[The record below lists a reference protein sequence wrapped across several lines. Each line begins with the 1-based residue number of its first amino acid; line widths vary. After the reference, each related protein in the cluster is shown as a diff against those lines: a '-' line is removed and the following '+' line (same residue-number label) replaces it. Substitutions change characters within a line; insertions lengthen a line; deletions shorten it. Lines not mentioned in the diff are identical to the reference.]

1 MSTTS
6 AMTPAVVTLRVLVL
20 GLFQPQ
26 QVQVRAEGPEVL
38 VRAQGEQVA
47 PEGGPAVARLRLPSQ
62 GLSREGVTLRLWH
75 RGQEVRRRYPGALW
89 LSAKGGRLQ
98 LVNEVQMEPYVARV
112 TSAEGGETAR
122 HSGAAQALAV
132 VVRGFAAAA
141 QRAPRHADADL
152 CDLTH
157 CQVYQGDDQRAPFAL
172 EAARATAGQVPLR
185 EGRPAEVYFTA
196 SCGGHSAA
204 VWEVWGGPRRP
215 HLGGQPCQEPP
226 TPPWSA
232 RVPRGEVL
240 AALQAGRLL
249 PPGCTGLALQQLTS
263 GVGGWGGRVRARCGP
278 AADPGRELSAE
289 ALRMALG
296 RRLGWARLPSSNF
309 TLRESGDEVLFSGRG
324 AGHGV
329 GLCVAGA
336 VARSAGGATA
346 AQILRGAFPGTVLS
360 DAAPAAE
367 EAP

>member
-1 MSTTS
+1 MSVMT
-6 AMTPAVVTLRVLVL
+6 AMAPAVVTLRVLVL

-47 PEGGPAVARLRLPSQ
+47 PEGGPAVTRLRLPSQ
-62 GLSREGVTLRLWH
+62 GLSQDGVTLRLWH

-98 LVNEVQMEPYVARV
+98 LVNEVPLEPYVARV

-122 HSGAAQALAV
+122 QSGAAQALAV

-157 CQVYQGDDQRAPFAL
+157 CQVYQGDDQRAAFAV
-172 EAARATAGQVPLR
+172 EAARATARQVLLR
-185 EGRPAEVYFTA
+185 DGRPAEVYFTA

-226 TPPWSA
+226 APPWSA

-249 PPGCTGLALQQLTS
+249 PPGCTGLTLQQLAS
-263 GVGGWGGRVRARCGP
+263 SVGGWGGRVRARCG
-278 AADPGRELSAE
+278 AEARELSAE

-309 TLRESGDEVLFSGRG
+309 TLRESGDEVLFTGRG

-329 GLCVAGA
+329 GLCLAGA
-336 VARSAGGATA
+336 VARGAGGATA
-346 AQILRGAFPGTVLS
+346 AQILRGAFPGTSLS
-360 DAAPAAE
+360 DAAALE
-367 EAP
+367 GAP